1 MRTTVPVTT
10 EISHPLFARFY
21 TWFSQVLDRRGLAGQ
36 REALLAGLSGRVIE
50 VGAGNGLNFR
60 HYPPSVTGV
69 LAVEPEPRLRAAARR
84 AAEAAP
90 VRIEVGGGLAER
102 LPAAGGR
109 FDAAVVTFVL
119 CSLPDPGAGLR
130 EIRRVL
136 APGGRLRFLEHVRA
150 GGAGWARAQDL
161 LDATVWPR
169 LTGGCHTGRDSVA
182 AIEAA
187 GFTIESLDRFV
198 FACGVRGPISLCG
211 PISFCVRGVAR
222 R

>member
-1 MRTTVPVTT
+1 MRTTTPGT

-50 VGAGNGLNFR
+50 VGAGNGLNFC

-69 LAVEPEPRLRAAARR
+69 LAVEPEPVLRAAARR
-84 AAEAAP
+84 AARAAP
-90 VRIEVGGGLAER
+90 ARIEVAGGLAER
-102 LPAAGGR
+102 LPAADGE

-150 GGAGWARAQDL
+150 GSPGWARAQDL
-161 LDATVWPR
+161 MDATVWPR

-187 GFTIESLDRFV
+187 GFTVESLDRFV
-198 FACGVRGPISLCG
+198 FACGVRN